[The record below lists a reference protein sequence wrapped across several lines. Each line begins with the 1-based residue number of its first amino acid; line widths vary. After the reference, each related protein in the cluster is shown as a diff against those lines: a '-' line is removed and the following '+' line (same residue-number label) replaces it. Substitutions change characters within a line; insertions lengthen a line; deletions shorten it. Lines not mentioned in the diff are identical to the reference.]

1 MYRVYELL
9 SSVPSASYDDAIYY
23 HFFSRDISPVLT
35 TKSDTDN
42 ICWINFEQGT
52 VFITLL

>member
-23 HFFSRDISPVLT
+23 HFFSPDISPVLT